1 MTAPIISVGAVFVF
15 PRVASVASASR
26 RGGTVFSFGI
36 LEAGM
41 LNLAIAPLVIA
52 GLAGLLFGVRYM
64 RREAYLPYHAAVA
77 GKAWSELDPG
87 VQIVILCMLRLI
99 GGGFATFGVTILWLC
114 YALHEGVRW
123 APWAILTVSIFALG
137 PTVYVAAKL
146 RAFRPD
152 ANTPVRPTLMLIALI
167 LVGVGL
173 SLLA

>member
-1 MTAPIISVGAVFVF
+1 
-15 PRVASVASASR
+15 
-26 RGGTVFSFGI
+26 
-36 LEAGM
+36 M
-41 LNLAIAPLVIA
+41 LNLAITPLVIA

-77 GKAWSELDPG
+77 GKAWSELDRG
-87 VQIVILCMLRLI
+87 VQIVILGMLRLI

-137 PTVYVAAKL
+137 PTVDVAAKL
-146 RAFRPD
+146 RALRPD
-152 ANTPVRPTLMLIALI
+152 ANTPVRPTLVLIVLI
-167 LVGVGL
+167 LAGVSL